1 VVRRRPPFERE
12 YLAPSCRALSGRDY
26 PLSKH
31 AMDAS
36 GEQESFEAVLRK
48 SGTDHALHRAESSFS
63 SCLDNTLAHARK
75 ANGPERVIYAARKHT
90 MNENEDAMEKFFIVG
105 SDGSRSDAFEFSSAV
120 GMLLRIGEDV
130 KIPLAGGSV
139 SYWIE
144 AADGV
149 PLTGK
154 LVVER
159 RVNAA

>member
-1 VVRRRPPFERE
+1 
-12 YLAPSCRALSGRDY
+12 
-26 PLSKH
+26 
-31 AMDAS
+31 
-36 GEQESFEAVLRK
+36 
-48 SGTDHALHRAESSFS
+48 
-63 SCLDNTLAHARK
+63 
-75 ANGPERVIYAARKHT
+75 

-120 GMLLRIGEDV
+120 DMLLRIGEDV
-130 KIPLAGGSV
+130 KIHSAGGSV